1 MSNKIKI
8 TASFFSLI
16 LSSLSANS
24 VNAIAF
30 EVTDN
35 IAIELEG
42 KLHYDAASINDGKN
56 KQQAHQIRR
65 AKISATAKLGQD
77 VRAKIEYDIKGSS
90 PKVEDAYIEYKGF
103 DNTHIKVGQVGH
115 STGLEGSSS
124 TSQLPFMER
133 AALDNLLPD
142 SGVGVQIS
150 TYDKN
155 WTVSGSFT
163 GDEID
168 AFDEIKDKI
177 SNKEVISTRTTVVLA
192 KEKENLLHLG
202 ASLSRTNPKG
212 KKVRFRTNAGSKLS
226 KNVISTGKLANINHY
241 TTEGLEVA
249 WNKGALLLQ
258 GEYVRTQLHTNQHTQ
273 DSIEGWHISVAYALS
288 GAPHKYN
295 KKKGVFKAP
304 KVKKGQ
310 KNVELV
316 ARISELNLNTSNFS
330 SGIAQSK
337 TVGANYYID
346 DKTRLMLDYEW
357 TDVESAQKTTNETH
371 KVLQARWQ
379 MSFY

>member
-1 MSNKIKI
+1 MRNKIKI
-8 TASFFSLI
+8 TASLFSLI
-16 LSSLSANS
+16 FTGFSVSS

-30 EVTDN
+30 EVTDD

-42 KLHYDAASINDGKN
+42 KLHYDAASIDDGKN
-56 KQQAHQIRR
+56 KQRDRQIRR
-65 AKISATAKLGQD
+65 ARVSATAKFGED
-77 VRAKIEYDIKGSS
+77 VRAKIEYDIKDSS
-90 PKVEDAYIEYKGF
+90 PKVEAAYVEYKGF
-103 DNTHIKVGQVGH
+103 DNTHIKVGQVSH
-115 STGLEGSSS
+115 ITGLEGSSS

-168 AFDEIKDKI
+168 SFDEIKDKI
-177 SNKEVISTRTTVVLA
+177 SDKEVICTRATVVLA
-192 KEKENLLHLG
+192 KEKDDLWHLG

-212 KKVRFRTNAGSKLS
+212 KKVRFRANAGSKLS
-226 KNVISTGKLANINHY
+226 KHVISTGKLDNINHY
-241 TTEGLEVA
+241 MTEGLEVA

-258 GEYVRTQLHTNQHTQ
+258 GEYIRTQLHTNQHTQ
-273 DSIEGWHISVAYALS
+273 DNIEGWHISAAYALS
-288 GAPHKYN
+288 GTPHKYH

-304 KVKKGQ
+304 KVKKGK

-316 ARISELNLNTSNFS
+316 ARISELNLNSSNLS
-330 SGIAQSK
+330 GGIAKRK

-357 TDVESAQKTTNETH
+357 TDIESVKKTTNETH
-371 KVLQARWQ
+371 QVVQARWQ